1 MEDGL
6 IETYRAAFGYL
17 PRLPMMR
24 EYGLRDGHGFRRFE
38 GYSWLSLKSSFPRQD
53 EREMFRGMVDS
64 NGIAAGVCDSGQM
77 VKGRERHPS
86 LVKAHKTL
94 QHVISWNE
102 CILL

>member
-38 GYSWLSLKSSFPRQD
+38 GYSWLLLKALVQD
-53 EREMFRGMVDS
+53 RTSERCSAEWSIVTVLLREFVIRDRWL
-64 NGIAAGVCDSGQM
+64 
-77 VKGRERHPS
+77 KGES
-86 LVKAHKTL
+86 ATL
-94 QHVISWNE
+94 
-102 CILL
+102 L